1 MGSRSRSAKV
11 AARAI
16 VVLFLP
22 FAVCL
27 SSFGLSLDR
36 FAIACVVGADLHVC
50 PESGAHRTAVA
61 DTKVSPYID
70 WQTGAAQPQS
80 AESQIEA
87 GKRVYL
93 GSCSMTYCH
102 GAGGMGGGAP
112 KLRDREFTAE
122 YLTHMV
128 TEGVPGTSMPAFKD
142 SLGRQQVAQLV
153 AYVLSLS
160 PKKGAAKAKSDPQPQ
175 AQTLDHHL
183 GSEAPKTEPAPPP
196 ASERGK
202 SEVAVNDSFDIRG
215 DVEAG
220 RALFFDSADVQ
231 NCRVCHTSQNRG
243 GRVGPDLTELA
254 GKPAREILRSIVAPH
269 AAIEERYA
277 TITITTRA
285 GEKFTGVKRDENET
299 TVRLYDTSTLPP
311 VSRAFLKS
319 DVAKTERL
327 NTSAMPAD
335 YASKYSLKQLL
346 DLVSFLKS
354 SNVSLKELF

>member
-1 MGSRSRSAKV
+1 
-11 AARAI
+11 
-16 VVLFLP
+16 
-22 FAVCL
+22 
-27 SSFGLSLDR
+27 
-36 FAIACVVGADLHVC
+36 
-50 PESGAHRTAVA
+50 
-61 DTKVSPYID
+61 
-70 WQTGAAQPQS
+70 
-80 AESQIEA
+80 
-87 GKRVYL
+87 
-93 GSCSMTYCH
+93 MTYCH

-122 YLTHMV
+122 YLTHMI

-142 SLGRQQVAQLV
+142 SLSRPQVAQVV

-160 PKKGAAKAKSDPQPQ
+160 PKKGAAKAKGDPQPQ
-175 AQTLDHHL
+175 AQTLDPHL
-183 GSEAPKTEPAPPP
+183 TGEGPKTEPAPPP
-196 ASERGK
+196 ASGRVK
-202 SEVAVNDSFDIRG
+202 SDVAVNDSFDIRG

-220 RALFFDSADVQ
+220 RALFFDSAEIQ
-231 NCRVCHTSQNRG
+231 NCRVCHSSQNRG

-299 TVRLYDTSTLPP
+299 TIRLYDTSTLPP

-319 DVAKTERL
+319 DVAKTDRL

>member
-1 MGSRSRSAKV
+1 MESRSRSAKV
-11 AARAI
+11 AVRAI
-16 VVLFLP
+16 AVLFLP
-22 FAVCL
+22 FALCL
-27 SSFGLSLDR
+27 SSLGLSLDR
-36 FAIACVVGADLHVC
+36 FAIASVVGADLRVRPGLRVC
-50 PESGAHRTAVA
+50 PYV
-61 DTKVSPYID
+61 D
-70 WQTGAAQPQS
+70 WQTNAAQPQS
-80 AESQIEA
+80 AENQIEA
-87 GKRVYL
+87 GKRIYL

-112 KLRDREFTAE
+112 KLRDRGFTAE
-122 YLTHMV
+122 YLTHLI

-142 SLGRQQVAQLV
+142 SLGKQQVVQIV

-160 PKKGAAKAKSDPQPQ
+160 PKKGAAKAKSDSQPQ
-175 AQTLDHHL
+175 AQTLDPHL
-183 GSEAPKTEPAPPP
+183 SGEAPKTELAPSP
-196 ASERGK
+196 ASERVK
-202 SEVAVNDSFDIRG
+202 SDVAVNDSFDIRG

-220 RALFFDSADVQ
+220 RALFFDSAEIQ
-231 NCRVCHTSQNRG
+231 NCRVCHTLQNRG
-243 GRVGPDLTELA
+243 GLVGPDLTGLA
-254 GKPAREILRSIVAPH
+254 GKPPREILRSIVAPR

-277 TITITTRA
+277 TISITTRA

-299 TVRLYDTSTLPP
+299 TIRLYDTSTLPP

-354 SNVSLKELF
+354 SSVSLKELFEK